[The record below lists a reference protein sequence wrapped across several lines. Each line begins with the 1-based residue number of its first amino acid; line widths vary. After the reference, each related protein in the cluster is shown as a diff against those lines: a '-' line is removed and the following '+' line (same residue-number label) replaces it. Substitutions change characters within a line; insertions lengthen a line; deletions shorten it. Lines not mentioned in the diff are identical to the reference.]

1 MRMRMGIFDF
11 WFGVCSFWDIEF
23 FCVPYWL
30 QILPPGSN
38 LFPTHHRTLTHFIQK
53 KKKKPPFQK
62 NLLFSEKQNPIWIGY
77 IFFFFFSCEIH
88 FSEKLKKKLIPNQN
102 QK

>member
-1 MRMRMGIFDF
+1 VFHIGCKYYPPDLI
-11 WFGVCSFWDIEF
+11 SF
-23 FCVPYWL
+23 
-30 QILPPGSN
+30 PPIIAHS
-38 LFPTHHRTLTHFIQK
+38 LTSFKKK